1 MSAAPEPATAKDDD
15 EETLSAAMASMGL
28 PKSFAASGGV
38 SKQRRRRQQQ
48 QQQQHAAGPKR
59 PEPRGA
65 AAPLWHYLDL
75 EQQQQ
80 GPFPLAEMRAWQTA
94 GYFPAG
100 TLAWAAEEESAADA
114 SPLADRPEFAYVSP
128 LESVSP
134 VDGGSPAADPPAAAA
149 AGGANPLPASMEKY
163 WEQRYR
169 LFSRFD
175 EGIQMDTEGWYSVT
189 PERIAMHIAK
199 RCAGR
204 GIIIDGFVRSNEPDP
219 WRASSAAPP
228 MPKGAVGCR
237 RAAAATRS
245 PSPARATASSRS
257 TTTVPASRW
266 PATMPCAQF
275 TLRALP
281 DTVDSAAG

>member
-1 MSAAPEPATAKDDD
+1 MSAGAPEPATAEDDD
-15 EETLSAAMASMGL
+15 EATLSAAMASMGL

-38 SKQRRRRQQQ
+38 SKQRRRQ

-59 PEPRGA
+59 REPRGA

-100 TLAWAAEEESAADA
+100 TLAWTAEDSAADA

-149 AGGANPLPASMEKY
+149 GGANPLPASMEKY

-175 EGIQMDTEGWYSVT
+175 EGIQMDTEGWDSVT

-199 RCAGR
+199 RCGGR
-204 GIIIDGFVRSNEPDP
+204 GIVIDGFVRTTILTLEGFQ
-219 WRASSAAPP
+219 R
-228 MPKGAVGCR
+228 GAH
-237 RAAAATRS
+237 A
-245 PSPARATASSRS
+245 
-257 TTTVPASRW
+257 
-266 PATMPCAQF
+266 
-275 TLRALP
+275 
-281 DTVDSAAG
+281 